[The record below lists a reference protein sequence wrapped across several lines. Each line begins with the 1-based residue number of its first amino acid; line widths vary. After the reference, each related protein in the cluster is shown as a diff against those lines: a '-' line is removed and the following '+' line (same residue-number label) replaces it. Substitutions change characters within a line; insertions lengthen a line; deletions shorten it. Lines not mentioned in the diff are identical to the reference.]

1 MSLSSLMAT
10 RKHLLPS
17 SPPPVAITP
26 SNLLSYLI
34 PLRDEVTESSSQDDD
49 AVLSSTFR
57 SAWPGGYDRPL
68 ETLEDYQRLMA
79 ESKRVK
85 SADTTCTNDDD
96 DSITHTYEIL
106 NGYLISNLDNSDVE
120 DDVSDKSQPK
130 QEEVKKVVK
139 IKQGKRIF
147 ASKTSGLTNSN
158 SNKSSYIN
166 NDDEYI
172 DENNNPDQGGYMR
185 NYGSVFEQIRE
196 LPCVSSFF
204 HSHKMPD
211 STSSTSSKNKAAVAD
226 SKFQDIEQYT
236 NQVLSLTEQRNKNY
250 QLVTAW
256 TDEGRY
262 SRVQAMT
269 IACTLYNSKVT
280 DAEIRADLTPK
291 EKFAYKRFCLELDD
305 KLQTVSEGERMSER
319 TMKKVWHL
327 YALYL
332 KALSEEIWDEG
343 SAKSDVTSRAIAYLV
358 KRAIAGPEANRPPE
372 KDWNWKGS
380 ALSSLKPIEPV
391 ESKNPVLAKY
401 LSDPICGFLIVYGRY
416 VGSGKVQCVDKLR
429 KLSFNRL
436 AEDFF
441 EKIVEPPLSIDIEA
455 LVLQQQFYATRNKN
469 RQKSKLSRSC
479 EAKLALSAKP
489 STTILF
495 NGKKQKGDGG
505 TRDQVDH
512 FEETTMEG
520 DQPME
525 LRSIQRK
532 LQMMDGLPL
541 PGTKTS
547 SSAATGARA
556 VASTCRKS
564 ISSLPPLPQKK
575 IKGLLRKRSINLHD
589 ILCRS
594 PKNRPPSVPF
604 KELQPEFKYILR
616 GKFFPKG
623 FIPPPIVSPPRPP
636 TPSKPPKCST
646 SLKNNVGEVVPI
658 PPPRKKR
665 ICLVGC
671 RYDVLPQVAKEMGFD
686 VVSESDLWNIN
697 WSDSPLAPQK
707 IMEMRRI
714 QDTHSVFWLVGIFS
728 EIWLGRNLNR
738 LKKLFPQD
746 YNFFPPTW
754 DLPTEHAD
762 LVSFGRKRKNAT
774 YIIKPESGCQ
784 GKGIFLIRDLKTVN
798 VFAKCVCQLYVPHPF
813 LIDGYKFDQRIY
825 VLITCVDPLRL
836 YIYDEGIARFA
847 TVKYNV
853 PSEENLDVVFMHLT
867 NYSLNKF
874 SESYVPEG
882 DGSKRKLS
890 SIYKWMRE
898 NGFDVDRLTKSID
911 DIVVK
916 TLLCASP
923 TLQHNYRTSFPK
935 RDRGCSCFEVLGF
948 DILMDRHLQP
958 ILLEVNHSPSF
969 NLDLPVDADVKREL
983 LKDLLKMVYLGDEP
997 GMQPEQILRRKGKMR
1012 RSESTPPG
1020 TPPPAY
1026 TKGLPT
1032 ALHKQFQHELA
1043 RRGKFRLIYTA
1054 DRPGKY
1060 AKFLDETYC
1069 GYMTQEGL
1077 VKKRVGNVV
1086 FNTDNDK
1093 EETWQPRQTNSSVK
1107 MTKTGQVYL
1116 ETRVVTPPIPSQLQ
1130 KFREIPESSRNA
1142 SKHNNRTA
1150 SKHRSR
1156 HTSTTIANQSRH
1168 RSSSLQDYE
1177 QTEKKEKKVKAVT

>member
-1 MSLSSLMAT
+1 MAM

-17 SPPPVAITP
+17 SPLPVITTP
-26 SNLLSYLI
+26 SNLLSYLL

-49 AVLSSTFR
+49 PVLAATFR

-79 ESKRVK
+79 DTKRVK
-85 SADTTCTNDDD
+85 SSPGTASTNDDD

-120 DDVSDKSQPK
+120 DDGSDKSQTK
-130 QEEVKKVVK
+130 QEEGKKG
-139 IKQGKRIF
+139 GKGKGKKNI
-147 ASKTSGLTNSN
+147 SNKNSGLTNSSSIN
-158 SNKSSYIN
+158 NNYKPIILSNF
-166 NDDEYI
+166 NDDE
-172 DENNNPDQGGYMR
+172 NNGESNGLPSFDNGGYMR

-196 LPCVSSFF
+196 LPCVSSLFQP
-204 HSHKMPD
+204 HKMPD

-226 SKFQDIEQYT
+226 SKCQELEQYT

-291 EKFAYKRFCLELDD
+291 EKFAYKRFCLEIED
-305 KLQTVSEGERMSER
+305 KLQSVSEGERMSER
-319 TMKKVWHL
+319 TLKKVWHL

-343 SAKSDVTSRAIAYLV
+343 AAKSDVTSRAIAYLV
-358 KRAIAGPEANRPPE
+358 KRAVAGPEASKAHSIPE
-372 KDWNWKGS
+372 KDWNWKGLDGNNTK
-380 ALSSLKPIEPV
+380 LSTLNSLKPIDPA

-416 VGSGKVQCVDKLR
+416 VGSGKVQSVDKLR

-436 AEDFF
+436 SEDFF
-441 EKIVEPPLSIDIEA
+441 EKIVEPPLTIDIDA
-455 LVLQQQFYATRNKN
+455 FVLQQQFYATRNKN

-479 EAKLALSAKP
+479 EGKLALSAKP

-495 NGKKQKGDGG
+495 NGKKQSKGGG
-505 TRDQVDH
+505 KEQIDQRMDD
-512 FEETTMEG
+512 FEDNAMDG
-520 DQPME
+520 DQPLE

-532 LQMMDGLPL
+532 LQMMDG
-541 PGTKTS
+541 
-547 SSAATGARA
+547 
-556 VASTCRKS
+556 
-564 ISSLPPLPQKK
+564 
-575 IKGLLRKRSINLHD
+575 
-589 ILCRS
+589 
-594 PKNRPPSVPF
+594 
-604 KELQPEFKYILR
+604 
-616 GKFFPKG
+616 
-623 FIPPPIVSPPRPP
+623 
-636 TPSKPPKCST
+636 
-646 SLKNNVGEVVPI
+646 
-658 PPPRKKR
+658 KKR

-686 VVSESDLWNIN
+686 VVSETDLWNIN

-707 IMEMRRI
+707 IMDMRRI
-714 QDTHSVFWLVGIFS
+714 QDTHSVFWGMNAPIQKTNHFPGMY
-728 EIWLGRNLNR
+728 EICRKDRLGRNLNR

-853 PSEENLDVVFMHLT
+853 PSDENLDVVFMHLT

-898 NGFDVDRLTKSID
+898 NGFDVERLTKSID

-997 GMQPEQILRRKGKMR
+997 GMQTEQPVKRKGKMKL
-1012 RSESTPPG
+1012 RSESTPPS
-1020 TPPPAY
+1020 TPPPQY
-1026 TKGLPT
+1026 IKGLPT
-1032 ALHKQFQHELA
+1032 ALHKQFQHEISH
-1043 RRGKFRLIYTA
+1043 RGKFRLIYTA

-1060 AKFLDETYC
+1060 AKFLDESYC
-1069 GYMTQEGL
+1069 GYMTQDGL
-1077 VKKRVGNVV
+1077 VKKRVGHVV
-1086 FNTDNDK
+1086 FSTENDK
-1093 EETWQPRQTNSSVK
+1093 DERQTNSSLK

-1116 ETRVVTPPIPSQLQ
+1116 ETRVVTPPIPQLQ
-1130 KFREIPESSRNA
+1130 KFREIPESNKNT
-1142 SKHNNRTA
+1142 KHKSG

-1156 HTSTTIANQSRH
+1156 HTSNSNNIGNRSRH
-1168 RSSSLQDYE
+1168 RSSSQQDYE
-1177 QTEKKEKKVKAVT
+1177 QMEKRDKKGKAVT